1 MRHLDLVVH
10 AADKESWCSCR
21 VSSGK
26 ACTRAWPQ
34 DGDAFVEELPCRPA
48 QAKNF
53 QLALRQKPQHVICQW
68 LGGKKPK
75 AQASGQSCDQGASV
89 TERLRYGKLG
99 PTNFGL
105 DFRYPMS
112 ALAEFPTVLWK
123 ASSASL
129 ARTWLRRDTGL
140 RCSHVD
146 VVLVPRP
153 LVTVLDTLLPC
164 TCIRDTQDVSSNA
177 TMASRRPL
185 EKLKQNLMIAIMMI
199 YLSRF

>member
-53 QLALRQKPQHVICQW
+53 QLALRQKPQHVICQ
-68 LGGKKPK
+68 
-75 AQASGQSCDQGASV
+75 
-89 TERLRYGKLG
+89 YGKLG

-112 ALAEFPTVLWK
+112 VIQAFGA
-123 ASSASL
+123 AMS
-129 ARTWLRRDTGL
+129 
-140 RCSHVD
+140 
-146 VVLVPRP
+146 
-153 LVTVLDTLLPC
+153 TLFW
-164 TCIRDTQDVSSNA
+164 T
-177 TMASRRPL
+177 
-185 EKLKQNLMIAIMMI
+185 
-199 YLSRF
+199 